1 MSLEEHGGG
10 EGGQTSPFPSLDLWL
25 DGERLTSRAQRPLY
39 QPVRTEALEK
49 LIFQGKAGVDPKETK
64 SGTSWGGAAGQSWT
78 LVTFLASFKACLMA
92 GCVVCLSGVSRVPLP
107 LRPLLGVRGQH
118 WVQAERP
125 LDTPAPSFSV
135 CSAGQQQECPEE
147 KQPSLPGSQ
156 PPTLHHETGPHP
168 PHTPPCPPAAPRTAC
183 PSQHLEPSPHPRGT
197 FPSLKTQPELPSW
210 CACPAGPSSL
220 THITEDSCL
229 WVGGSSQVY
238 SGGPFQK
245 RGLPPLAE

>member
-64 SGTSWGGAAGQSWT
+64 SGTSRGGAAGQSWT

-156 PPTLHHETGPHP
+156 PPTLHH
-168 PHTPPCPPAAPRTAC
+168 ASLLAPFFRK
-183 PSQHLEPSPHPRGT
+183 HLSTLCFCHIVVI
-197 FPSLKTQPELPSW
+197 LELFH
-210 CACPAGPSSL
+210 AL
-220 THITEDSCL
+220 
-229 WVGGSSQVY
+229 QQ
-238 SGGPFQK
+238 QK
-245 RGLPPLAE
+245 EGLPEGSANC